1 MIGLAGTNIHC
12 DLYTFYKRV
21 TPYSNLH
28 INNDFSG
35 PYILIYGFN
44 QNVPTGIPVRI
55 EIPKIKVGSTP
66 FTQAHLGISI
76 LEETPG

>member
-66 FTQAHLGISI
+66 FAQAHLGISI